1 MKNAEWMLKNGMKF
15 SRLSWGYSRGRNIVY
30 YETNNTK
37 PLAIWKELYSEPST
51 VSKNLITKWL
61 DMEHKERVYVLNNAE
76 RTYLSVII
84 KPFRDR
90 VNCICKVNFVNFN
103 NHEGCVY
110 QHIVIGIDDSPEVV
124 LPLFKAGTM
133 YKGMETGHMYMPEE
147 LGL

>member
-1 MKNAEWMLKNGMKF
+1 MNNAEWMIKNGMKF

-37 PLAIWKELYSEPST
+37 PLTILKEVYSEPST
-51 VSKNLITKWL
+51 VFENLVTKWL
-61 DMEHKERVYVLNNAE
+61 DMEHKERVYVLNDAE
-76 RTYLSVII
+76 RRYLSAVI
-84 KPFRDR
+84 KPFRGK
-90 VNCICKVNFVNFN
+90 VNYICKVDFVNFN
-103 NHEGCVY
+103 NPEGCVY

-133 YKGMETGHMYMPEE
+133 YKGMETGKPYIIEE